1 MSPDTYLLPLCLAL
15 ALIGLLATVVLWRS
29 RRASRGRVLQG
40 LAWTLAPVALY
51 LTGLLRMVWD
61 AVVTVARWAGQIV
74 FSPTVWAGFSLLAVA
89 VVLFVVGS
97 LLVRRSH
104 LRADPKGKAVGRGG
118 ATSATAATASGTG
131 RQQPAVGAKQSPPAG
146 GKKKAAASE
155 DPEMDE
161 IEALLKSR
169 GIE

>member
-29 RRASRGRVLQG
+29 SRASRGRVLQG
-40 LAWTLAPVALY
+40 LAWTLAPIALY

-61 AVVTVARWAGQIV
+61 AVVAVARWAGQIV
-74 FSPTVWAGFSLLAVA
+74 FSPQVWVGFSLLAVA
-89 VVLFVVGS
+89 VVLFVVGG

-104 LRADPKGKAVGRGG
+104 LRADPKGKALGRAAGAGG
-118 ATSATAATASGTG
+118 ATAAAGTG
-131 RQQPAVGAKQSPPAG
+131 RRQPAVGAAKAAPAG
-146 GKKKAAASE
+146 TKKQAAASE

-161 IEALLKSR
+161 IEALLRSR
-169 GIE
+169 GIQ